1 MLVGA
6 VGTGL
11 DFFVFFFEREIS
23 LRESIRS
30 CLSWIVSF
38 ISEVLTQC
46 FLREAGFSRGVKGL
60 LGQAV
65 HVLKEG
71 EERTLAVSRLDE
83 LADHV
88 DGLSSSLALRLSLSK
103 KVLVGMT
110 GCPDPV
116 NDLQRCAVPHSFP
129 IFPRNFLSTCPSTFW
144 TWTDEDPI
152 SLPGNVLYNL

>member
-38 ISEVLTQC
+38 ISEVLTHC
-46 FLREAGFSRGVKGL
+46 TLREADFARGVEGL

-65 HVLKEG
+65 HILKEG

-88 DGLSSSLALRLSLSK
+88 DGLLLARLE
-103 KVLVGMT
+103 
-110 GCPDPV
+110 
-116 NDLQRCAVPHSFP
+116 AVPLEKSP
-129 IFPRNFLSTCPSTFW
+129 CWDDWVSRSC
-144 TWTDEDPI
+144 E
-152 SLPGNVLYNL
+152 